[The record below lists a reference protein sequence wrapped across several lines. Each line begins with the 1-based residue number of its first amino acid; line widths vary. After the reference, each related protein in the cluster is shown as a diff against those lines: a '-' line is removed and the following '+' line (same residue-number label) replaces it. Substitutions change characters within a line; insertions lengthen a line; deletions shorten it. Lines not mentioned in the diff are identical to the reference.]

1 MWTNLKCFNYQ
12 PQYNYRLSTIKIPDV
27 PANSAPIW
35 TTEFCMPSLLFVDV
49 LDALAPD
56 DVALPLVLVG
66 PEEDAVLPDA
76 DTGDDFETVDEPEV
90 TFVAGADPVVVESVE
105 EAVSPADSVT
115 VVEGLA
121 LYEASPVAVA

>member
-1 MWTNLKCFNYQ
+1 
-12 PQYNYRLSTIKIPDV
+12 
-27 PANSAPIW
+27 
-35 TTEFCMPSLLFVDV
+35 MPSLLFVDV